1 MLPAMRTMRAWWLEL
16 ATAVVASML
25 AAGHVAAA
33 PAVVPATLHDV
44 RGDVV
49 DVAALASRERL
60 VFVTVKATW
69 CPVCRTQL
77 QRLGRL
83 LPHLR
88 ACGVGFVVLV
98 PGESEAVAAIA
109 RETSFPYPFV
119 AENAHAL
126 AATAGLAADGGELL
140 PGFFVVDAART
151 VVWQQRGRGAGAFGD
166 GELMAHLGCKAP
178 SAPDL
183 VASAR

>member
-1 MLPAMRTMRAWWLEL
+1 MRAKR
-16 ATAVVASML
+16 AGRTAL
-25 AAGHVAAA
+25 AAVIVAATLETGSAPAA

-44 RGDVV
+44 QGAVV
-49 DVAALASRERL
+49 DVASLASRERL

-88 ACGVGFVVLV
+88 ACGVTFVVLV
-98 PGESEAVAAIA
+98 PGANDAVAAIA

-119 AENAHAL
+119 AENAEVL
-126 AATAGLAADGGELL
+126 AATAGLAAGDGELV
-140 PGFFVVDAART
+140 PGFFVVDGART
-151 VVWQQRGRGAGAFGD
+151 VVWEQRGRGAGAFGD

-178 SAPDL
+178 GSPDL
-183 VASAR
+183 LASAR

>member
-1 MLPAMRTMRAWWLEL
+1 MLGDMRA
-16 ATAVVASML
+16 SMTTL
-25 AAGHVAAA
+25 AAAAVAAMLGA
-33 PAVVPATLHDV
+33 GRAAAATAVVPATLHDV
-44 RGDVV
+44 HGAVV

-69 CPVCRTQL
+69 CPVCRVQL

-88 ACGVGFVVLV
+88 ACGATFVVLV
-98 PGESEAVAAIA
+98 PGATDAVAAIA

-119 AENAHAL
+119 AENAEAL
-126 AATAGLAADGGELL
+126 AATAGLAGDGGELV
-140 PGFFVVDAART
+140 PGFFVVDATRA
-151 VVWQQRGRGAGAFGD
+151 VVWEQRGRGAGAFGD
-166 GELMAHLGCKAP
+166 GELMAHLGCKGP

-183 VASAR
+183 LASAR